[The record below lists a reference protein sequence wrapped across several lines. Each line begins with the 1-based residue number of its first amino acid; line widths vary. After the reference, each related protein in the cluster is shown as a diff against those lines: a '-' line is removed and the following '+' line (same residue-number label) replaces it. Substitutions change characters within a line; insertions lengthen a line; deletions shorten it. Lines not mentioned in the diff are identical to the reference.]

1 MLEPR
6 IISLIASATEIVC
19 ALGFERQ
26 MVGRSHECDFPASVK
41 GLPVCTSPK
50 FQVEG
55 LSYEIDQ
62 RVKAILQEA
71 LSVYRVDADLL
82 QRLQPTHVI
91 TQSQCEVC
99 AVSLKDV
106 EQAVCQFTG
115 SRPVIVSLEP
125 NALADVWSDIRR
137 VATALGAST
146 RGDELVASLQR
157 RMDEIAAKAQKASAS
172 PTVACVEWIDPLMA
186 AGNWMPELVEMAGGV
201 NLFGEA
207 GKHSPWMS
215 WEEIVAANPDVIF
228 ISPCGFDIARTM
240 EEAHLLAG
248 KPAWGEL
255 KAVKDN
261 RVFVA
266 DGNQYFNRPGPRLVE
281 SLEILAESLHPELFH
296 FGHEREG
303 WIRLV

>member
-1 MLEPR
+1 MPTHR

-19 ALGFERQ
+19 ALGFESH
-26 MVGRSHECDFPASVK
+26 MVGRSHECDFPPSVK
-41 GLPVCTSPK
+41 RLPVCTSPK

-146 RGDELVASLQR
+146 RGDELVARLRR
-157 RMDEIAAKAQKASAS
+157 RMDETAGKARTASS
-172 PTVACVEWIDPLMA
+172 RPTVA
-186 AGNWMPELVEMAGGV
+186 
-201 NLFGEA
+201 
-207 GKHSPWMS
+207 
-215 WEEIVAANPDVIF
+215 
-228 ISPCGFDIARTM
+228 
-240 EEAHLLAG
+240 
-248 KPAWGEL
+248 
-255 KAVKDN
+255 
-261 RVFVA
+261 
-266 DGNQYFNRPGPRLVE
+266 
-281 SLEILAESLHPELFH
+281 
-296 FGHEREG
+296 
-303 WIRLV
+303 